1 MKRSCLAL
9 ILLTLA
15 TWPAH
20 AQRNTVTVIGPVTP
34 GDCTQFNSTNVLKDA
49 GAPCGSGGGGAVSSV
64 ANSDGTLTVSPT
76 TGAVVASLNLSNPN
90 IWVAVQTFSAND
102 LVLAGVTGSTQCLQ
116 ASATG
121 VVTGTG
127 AVCGGSG
134 STGANPTATAGPVAV
149 NGVATTFLRSDGA
162 PAIQLATSGQFGIV
176 EVDGT
181 TITAA
186 GGVISAVGGGG
197 SVGSVTNSDGSLTI
211 SPTTGAVVAS
221 LNPAHAN
228 TWTAVQTFNANDLVL
243 AGVTGSTQCLQA
255 SSAGVV
261 TGTGTT
267 CGSGG
272 GGITALTGD
281 VTASGSGSVA
291 ATVAKIAGVSVGTP
305 TGTGNVVFSAS
316 PTFTGTITAAAEA
329 LSGALTINVAGSTQ
343 CLHVNTSGLVSGT
356 GANCTSVTNSDG
368 SLTISPT
375 TGTVVASL
383 NIAHANTWSGN
394 QTFNGVSTFG
404 AAIRVPVRTAIS
416 ATDTISATADYFI
429 CPLNTS
435 VAATENLPAGVTGL
449 TFLIK
454 DCGGNGATHSITVTP
469 LSGNIDGA
477 STFVMSTNYQ
487 SVSVTYTGAQW
498 SIN

>member
-1 MKRSCLAL
+1 MSRLCLAL
-9 ILLTLA
+9 FLLALA

-20 AQRNTVTVIGPVTP
+20 AQHTVTVIGPVTP
-34 GDCTQFNSTNVLKDA
+34 GDCTEFNSTNVLKDA

-64 ANSDGTLTVSPT
+64 VNSDGTLTIFPT
-76 TGAVVASLNLSNPN
+76 TGAVVASLDLSNPN
-90 IWVAVQTFSAND
+90 IWVAVQTFNAND

-134 STGANPTATAGPVAV
+134 SSGANPTATAGPVAV
-149 NGVATTFLRSDGA
+149 NGSATTFLRSDGA
-162 PAIQLATSGQFGIV
+162 PAIQKATSGQFGIV
-176 EVDGT
+176 EPDNT
-181 TITAA
+181 TITISA
-186 GGVISAVGGGG
+186 GVISTVGGG

-261 TGTGTT
+261 TGTGAT

-291 ATVAKIAGVSVGTP
+291 ATVAKIAGVPVGTP
-305 TGTGNVVFSAS
+305 TGTSNVVFSNS

-329 LSGALTINVAGSTQ
+329 LSGALTTNVTGSTQ

-435 VAATENLPAGVTGL
+435 VAATENLPAGATSM

-454 DCGGNGATHSITVTP
+454 DCGGNAATHSITVTP

-487 SVSVTYTGAQW
+487 SVSVTYTGTQW

>member
-1 MKRSCLAL
+1 MKRLYLAL
-9 ILLTLA
+9 ILLVLA

-64 ANSDGTLTVSPT
+64 ANSDGTLTISPT
-76 TGAVVASLNLSNPN
+76 TGAVVASLNTGNAN
-90 IWVAVQTFSAND
+90 IWTAVQTFNAND
-102 LVLAGVTGSTQCLQ
+102 LVLAWVTGSTQCLQ
-116 ASATG
+116 ASSAG

-127 AVCGGSG
+127 SACGGSG

-176 EVDGT
+176 EVDGA
-181 TITAA
+181 TITASA
-186 GGVISAVGGGG
+186 GVISAVGGG

-255 SSAGVV
+255 SATGVV

-291 ATVAKIAGVSVGTP
+291 ATVAKIAGVAVGTP

-329 LSGALTINVAGSTQ
+329 LSGALTTNVTGSTQ
-343 CLHVNTSGLVSGT
+343 CLRVNTSGLVSGT
-356 GANCTSVTNSDG
+356 GADCLSTA
-368 SLTISPT
+368 SPVF
-375 TGTVVASL
+375 TGTVTL
-383 NIAHANTWSGN
+383 PG
-394 QTFNGVSTFG
+394 
-404 AAIRVPVRTAIS
+404 IRVAVRTAIS
-416 ATDTISATADYFI
+416 STDTILVTDYFI

-435 VAATENLPAGVTGL
+435 GAATEALPVGVTGQ

-454 DCGGNGATHSITVTP
+454 DCSGNAGTHTITINP
-469 LSGNIDGA
+469 ASGNIDGV
-477 STFVMSTNYQ
+477 SNYVLNTNYQ
-487 SVSVTYTGAQW
+487 SVAVTYTGTQW
-498 SIN
+498 SLN